1 MTAITPPL
9 APIQSLELAADTLT
23 PVAAALRLGDRCAFL
38 LESVEEGARYG
49 RYSLVGVHGRTL
61 AVRGGTATLSDGDA
75 TETYE
80 AADPLEAL
88 RRVLPHR
95 APAVGDPAFT
105 LSSGVGYL
113 SYEAAARWER
123 VPVPEADP
131 LGLPE
136 AVFHLPSSV
145 LVFDHLEQVARV
157 STLRDHRADDRLTEL
172 VRLLGTPMPAEA
184 PAPVAAGAVPPEADE
199 SARARYEAGVASLVE
214 DIHAGDRSRRKRY
227 GEGLIRRSER

>member
-1 MTAITPPL
+1 MTTAVPPL
-9 APIQSLELAADTLT
+9 APIHSLELAADTLS
-23 PVAAALRLGDRCAFL
+23 PIAAALRLGARCAFL

-61 AVRGGTATLSDGDA
+61 EVRGERATLHDGGT

-80 AADPLEAL
+80 ARDPLEAL

-95 APAVGDPAFT
+95 SPAVGDPAFT

-113 SYEAAARWER
+113 AYETTARWER

-145 LVFDHLEQVARV
+145 IV
-157 STLRDHRADDRLTEL
+157 
-172 VRLLGTPMPAEA
+172 
-184 PAPVAAGAVPPEADE
+184 
-199 SARARYEAGVASLVE
+199 
-214 DIHAGDRSRRKRY
+214 
-227 GEGLIRRSER
+227 